1 MEFIVNAVVLST
13 DRTRSGVRKAK
24 KSFDRL
30 PDQIKFTA
38 LLTKDV
44 FQTVATGFRVRMG
57 WGLGRLWRISTNY
70 FSPIKAGE
78 GNRTLV
84 SRHRFEKSM
93 ITTAMNIQKRSWTLA
108 HVMTNGQFTQR
119 PPGKIAIL
127 VLRLHAPPMGSEF
140 SAQRSRL
147 IMQMPKSSVA
157 E

>member
-70 FSPIKAGE
+70 FSPIKRVKGIEPSCPAWEAG
-78 GNRTLV
+78 
-84 SRHRFEKSM
+84 
-93 ITTAMNIQKRSWTLA
+93 
-108 HVMTNGQFTQR
+108 
-119 PPGKIAIL
+119 
-127 VLRLHAPPMGSEF
+127 VLPLNYTRKEV
-140 SAQRSRL
+140 RN
-147 IMQMPKSSVA
+147 
-157 E
+157 